1 MENKTNLRLHAR
13 AIRKSLGSAQR
24 REKSKAVCEKLLKII
39 KEKKAKNIFAYIAV
53 GSEVSLESLI
63 DALQKSENKYS
74 VSFPGAMENGE
85 MKALKPF
92 TYSDFTLSAHGIYAP
107 DEAHSIIIKPD
118 ELDIIIVPLL
128 LFDEDK
134 YRLGQG
140 GGYYDRY
147 LPKARNALKI
157 GVAFEEQKYGEVPC
171 EPHDIPMDMIV
182 TDKKIWM

>member
-1 MENKTNLRLHAR
+1 MESKNNLRLCAR
-13 AIRKSLGSAQR
+13 AIRKLLGSAER
-24 REKSKAVCEKLLKII
+24 REKSKAVCAKLLKII
-39 KEKKAKNIFAYIAV
+39 EEKKAKKIFAYIAV

-63 DALQKSENKYS
+63 DALQKSENEYI

-92 TYSDFTLSAHGIYAP
+92 MSSDFTLSAHGISAP
-107 DEAHSIIIKPD
+107 DEERSAVVKPE

-157 GVAFEEQKYGEVPC
+157 GVAFEEQKYWEVPR
-171 EPHDIPMDMIV
+171 EPHDIPMDMII
-182 TDKKIWM
+182 TDEKIWM